1 MKTPASTYRATQ
13 KYLREKTK
21 QIGLQLYK
29 NTDADM
35 IIWLDS
41 QENKQGYI
49 KALIRADMEAHGF
62 KMPEGSAEE

>member
-1 MKTPASTYRATQ
+1 MKISEARYRATQ

-29 NTDADM
+29 NTDEDM

-49 KALIRADMEAHGF
+49 KSLIREDMQRHGF
-62 KMPEGSAEE
+62 TPPKK